1 MKEGGREIVDIW
13 GKCFLGRREGKSKCF
28 EEGMCLVGREKLE

>member
-28 EEGMCLVGREKLE
+28 EEGTCLVGREKLE